1 MSKTLNVLF
10 IGNSY
15 TYYNDMPEAYFKRL
29 LSDAGYDASVT
40 AITKGGAYL
49 SQYADPEHEQGI
61 RLRDTVD
68 GQHYDVCV
76 IQEQSINPIK
86 DEQSFLGGVRDV
98 AALVDAE
105 HFVLYSTW
113 GRNEGSPKL
122 WELGLTREE
131 MTERLSDAYNK
142 AGKLYGMTVAEVGRA
157 FLAYESRD
165 ALYSE
170 DMSHPSPIG
179 SELAAR
185 VIFEATLRA
194 MGK

>member
-1 MSKTLNVLF
+1 M
-10 IGNSY
+10 
-15 TYYNDMPEAYFKRL
+15 
-29 LSDAGYDASVT
+29 
-40 AITKGGAYL
+40 
-49 SQYADPEHEQGI
+49 
-61 RLRDTVD
+61 
-68 GQHYDVCV
+68 
-76 IQEQSINPIK
+76 IQEQSINPVK
-86 DEQSFLGGVRDV
+86 DEESFLGGVRDV

-105 HFVLYSTW
+105 HFILYSTW

-122 WELGLTREE
+122 AELGLTREE

-142 AGKLYGMTVAEVGRA
+142 AGKLYGMTVAEVVRA

-165 ALYSE
+165 ELYSE

-185 VIFEATLRA
+185 VIFEAALRA